1 MLDISILKTAIANNN
16 PEEIAKIIKQYNL
29 ILADGKI
36 KADEKV
42 LKLFSEYWDK
52 RQQVKKLKLNG
63 SYGSL
68 LATSCR
74 FFDQRLGQSTTLSG
88 RQVVKHMTAKV
99 NEIITGQDD
108 YLGKS
113 IIYNDSV
120 VGDTMIKTSAG
131 DMTIADL
138 YDTCITHGVC
148 GGKEYGASRM
158 QVIGFNLATD
168 VPVMANI
175 RYVMRHHTSKHLYKT
190 TLANGKHVI
199 TTEDHSLMVDRSGV
213 ILEVKPTE
221 IQDTDLFI
229 VLIDSEMKVERVG
242 LKSVE
247 CLGEV
252 ADYVYDISIIGQD
265 HVFFANDCL
274 VHNTDSCTA
283 DTIIK
288 SNFGELPIVNLF
300 NAGSRFWSEETEYGI
315 KEYSSSDLLKVATF
329 DQEAVVAYYAAT
341 NYVYRHKV
349 SKEKWQITDEHD
361 NAIVVTG
368 DHSVMIDRDDMLL
381 EIRACEMTLD
391 DVLLTLHTRCSSLM
405 HAEKTNIKSITK
417 LDDFV
422 DEYVYDIGMKNE
434 DRPWFFGNNI
444 LIHNSVYFSAYE
456 TLKPDIDAGLIPW
469 DRESVI
475 ELYDKICDLVND
487 SFVGFMKKQF
497 NCPEER
503 GIVIKAGREV
513 VASKAMFITKKRY
526 AALVYDKEG
535 KRKDKDGKIGE
546 IKITGLDIK
555 RSDTPYFVQQFLAEI
570 IEMVLTGIGEVD
582 VLRHIIKF
590 RAEFNERPG
599 WEKGSPKRAN
609 NITNYREKEEIKGK
623 ITIPGHVRAS
633 INWNTLKEMHDD
645 KYSAHIID
653 GSKVV
658 VCKLKPNYT
667 GFKSVAYPV
676 DEPRL
681 PQWFKDLP
689 FDHGGMED
697 AIIDKK
703 ISNLIGVL
711 NWDLLST
718 DQNVEVSSLF
728 NFKGHI

>member
-29 ILADGKI
+29 TMVDGKI
-36 KADEKV
+36 KASEKV

-74 FFDQRLGQSTTLSG
+74 FFDQRLGQSTTLTG

-99 NEIITGQDD
+99 NEIITGEEN

-113 IIYNDSV
+113 IAYND
-120 VGDTMIKTSAG
+120 
-131 DMTIADL
+131 
-138 YDTCITHGVC
+138 
-148 GGKEYGASRM
+148 
-158 QVIGFNLATD
+158 TD
-168 VPVMANI
+168 
-175 RYVMRHHTSKHLYKT
+175 
-190 TLANGKHVI
+190 
-199 TTEDHSLMVDRSGV
+199 
-213 ILEVKPTE
+213 
-221 IQDTDLFI
+221 
-229 VLIDSEMKVERVG
+229 
-242 LKSVE
+242 
-247 CLGEV
+247 
-252 ADYVYDISIIGQD
+252 
-265 HVFFANDCL
+265 
-274 VHNTDSCTA
+274 
-283 DTIIK
+283 
-288 SNFGELPIVNLF
+288 
-300 NAGSRFWSEETEYGI
+300 
-315 KEYSSSDLLKVATF
+315 
-329 DQEAVVAYYAAT
+329 
-341 NYVYRHKV
+341 
-349 SKEKWQITDEHD
+349 
-361 NAIVVTG
+361 
-368 DHSVMIDRDDMLL
+368 
-381 EIRACEMTLD
+381 
-391 DVLLTLHTRCSSLM
+391 
-405 HAEKTNIKSITK
+405 
-417 LDDFV
+417 
-422 DEYVYDIGMKNE
+422 
-434 DRPWFFGNNI
+434 
-444 LIHNSVYFSAYE
+444 SVYFSAYE

-469 DRESVI
+469 TRESVI
-475 ELYDKICDLVND
+475 ELYDQICDLVND
-487 SFVGFMKKQF
+487 SFVGFMRKQF

-513 VASKAMFITKKRY
+513 VASKALFITKKRY

-546 IKITGLDIK
+546 IKITGLDII
-555 RSDTPYFVQQFLAEI
+555 RSDTPEFVQQFLARI
-570 IEMVLTGIGEVD
+570 IEMVLTGVGETD
-582 VLRHIIKF
+582 VLQYIIKF
-590 RAEFNERPG
+590 RSEFNERPG
-599 WEKGSPKRAN
+599 WEKGSPRRAN
-609 NITNYREKEEIKGK
+609 NITNYREKEEMKGK
-623 ITIPGHVRAS
+623 ITMPGHVRAS

-667 GFKSVAYPV
+667 GFSSVAYPV

-689 FDHGGMED
+689 FDHGEMED

-728 NFKGHI
+728 NF

>member
-1 MLDISILKTAIANNN
+1 MLDISILKTAISNNN

-29 ILADGKI
+29 TVADGKI

-74 FFDQRLGQSTTLSG
+74 FFDQRLGQSTTLTG

-99 NEIITGQDD
+99 NEIITGEEN

-120 VGDTMIKTSAG
+120 VGDTVIITSAG
-131 DMTIADL
+131 EMTIAEL
-138 YDTCITHGVC
+138 YDKCPENDTRGS
-148 GGKEYGASRM
+148 KEYGRNLDIK
-158 QVIGFNLATD
+158 VVGFNIATD
-168 VPVMANI
+168 TTVMASI
-175 RYVMRHHTSKHLYKT
+175 RYVMRHHTSKKLYKT
-190 TLANGKHVI
+190 TLRNGNQVT
-199 TTEDHSLMVDRSGV
+199 TTEDHSLMVDRDGV
-213 ILEVKPTE
+213 VLEAKPTE

-229 VLIDSEMKVERVG
+229 CLINDNTAVERVG
-242 LKSVE
+242 LESIECFGVVE
-247 CLGEV
+247 
-252 ADYVYDISIIGQD
+252 DYVYDISILDQD
-265 HVFFANDCL
+265 HVFFANNCL

-288 SNFGELPIVNLF
+288 SNVGDLPIASLF
-300 NAGSRFWSEETEYGI
+300 NSGSRFWNEETEYGV
-315 KEYSSSDLLKVATF
+315 KEYSTSDSLKVATF
-329 DQEAVVAYYAAT
+329 DQENDVAYYDAT
-341 NYVYRHKV
+341 NYIYRHKV
-349 SKEKWQITDEHD
+349 SKEKWQITDEY
-361 NAIVVTG
+361 NNTIVVTG
-368 DHSVMIDRDDMLL
+368 DHSVMIDRDGILL
-381 EIRACEMTLD
+381 EIRACEMSLDDILITLD
-391 DVLLTLHTRCSSLM
+391 TRASSLIYS
-405 HAEKTNIKSITK
+405 EKNKVKSITK

-469 DRESVI
+469 NRESVI
-475 ELYDKICDLVND
+475 ELYDQICDLVND
-487 SFVGFMKKQF
+487 SFVGFMRKQF

-513 VASKAMFITKKRY
+513 VASRALFITKKRY

-555 RSDTPYFVQQFLAEI
+555 RSDTPEFVQQFLAEI
-570 IEMVLTGIGEVD
+570 IEMVLTGVGEAV
-582 VLRHIIKF
+582 VLQHIIKF
-590 RAEFNERPG
+590 RTEFNERPG

-609 NITNYREKEEIKGK
+609 NITNYREKEEMKGK
-623 ITIPGHVRAS
+623 ITMPGHVRAS

-667 GFKSVAYPV
+667 GFSSVAYPV

-689 FDHGGMED
+689 FDHGEMED

-718 DQNVEVSSLF
+718 DQNVEVSNLF
-728 NFKGHI
+728 NF